1 MKQSIVQILFYVLQ
15 SGIKA
20 LSAPFTLP
28 QSLLLDRFISLGSAF
43 SSEAHVQNAQKWSS
57 RDDPLLEYVSKR
69 VWTRFLLENSHYGCS
84 KSPGSCV
91 THMAFSRTFEG
102 QCLNSRDRVLIIIL
116 IGAKIMIPKEWQSFC
131 ISSVFRPCRSVD
143 LPSRYPHRWCD
154 VRFVTHRIKIVYH
167 HTDLTPVAS
176 KLVSWRA

>member
-84 KSPGSCV
+84 KSEAASP
-91 THMAFSRTFEG
+91 TWHFPETFEG

-143 LPSRYPHRWCD
+143 LPSRYPHR
-154 VRFVTHRIKIVYH
+154 
-167 HTDLTPVAS
+167 
-176 KLVSWRA
+176 

>member
-57 RDDPLLEYVSKR
+57 RDEAA
-69 VWTRFLLENSHYGCS
+69 
-84 KSPGSCV
+84 SPTWHFPEHLRAS
-91 THMAFSRTFEG
+91 A
-102 QCLNSRDRVLIIIL
+102 LIREI
-116 IGAKIMIPKEWQSFC
+116 ES
-131 ISSVFRPCRSVD
+131 
-143 LPSRYPHRWCD
+143 
-154 VRFVTHRIKIVYH
+154 
-167 HTDLTPVAS
+167 
-176 KLVSWRA
+176 